1 MSGILSIV
9 EEALEIPLLWTI
21 DDHRKGIDCTNH
33 LAAEEMRKLIADLSA
48 IVPCFRKLIDFG
60 RQVPLNSENI
70 VC

>member
-33 LAAEEMRKLIADLSA
+33 LAAESSLPISRRLSHA
-48 IVPCFRKLIDFG
+48 
-60 RQVPLNSENI
+60 SESSSI
-70 VC
+70 LDAKYR